1 MRFEVILTVAALF
14 VLGCMIGVLL
24 ERSTRDSPP
33 QDGPTTIW
41 MNEASPPQTGDMFST
56 IEYHFCFAKTNLI
69 ELGMR
74 SDGVIVWRKAQ

>member
-14 VLGCMIGVLL
+14 VLGCMIGVAL
-24 ERSTRDSPP
+24 ERSIHDSPP

-41 MNEASPPQTGDMFST
+41 MNAASLPQPEDIFSPMKL
-56 IEYHFCFAKTNLI
+56 HFVFAGTNHV